1 MSPAPTPSRGFSLV
15 ELMVTLAIGLV
26 LTLAISMMVAKQE
39 AIRRGV
45 TSGNDLTSNTAYAAY
60 LLDRE
65 LRSAGAGISQ
75 ATAENYG
82 CALNASLNNAQLLP
96 STSAFPAPF
105 ASVPQTYV
113 LAPLIVHAGAGAN
126 GSDIIAVATGNS
138 GLSETALPVS
148 PQSTSAGQLRL
159 PNTLGIRGGDLVL
172 LAQRGVGCML
182 QQVSNGFAGGT
193 AQTLTF
199 GGAYA
204 ANTIGSVSLTG
215 FSSGNAF
222 VSLLG
227 NVTGNQPRFTLLG
240 IGDNATLFSY
250 DLLRLTSASA
260 QALVDGVVDMRVR
273 YGVDTVRTGLDQVTQ
288 WIAPTAAGYTAAE
301 LTAGTAIAQTNLQA
315 ILAVRVGLILRS
327 DLIEKSD
334 VTPASLTMFSD
345 LGSGLAYTYTVPT
358 GTTNQRYRV
367 VEFTVPLRNVRY
379 SR

>member
-1 MSPAPTPSRGFSLV
+1 MSRSPRPSRGFSLI

-39 AIRRGV
+39 SIRRGV
-45 TSGNDLTSNTAYAAY
+45 TSGNDLTGNTAYAAY

-82 CALNASLNNAQLLP
+82 CALRASLNNAQLLP
-96 STSAFPAPF
+96 ATSAFPAPF
-105 ASVPQTYV
+105 AAIPQSYV
-113 LAPLIVHAGAGAN
+113 LAPVIVHAGAGAN
-126 GSDIIAVATGNS
+126 GSDVIAVATGNA
-138 GLSETALPVS
+138 GLSESALPVS
-148 PQSTSAGQLRL
+148 PQSTAAGQLRL
-159 PNTLGIRGGDLVL
+159 SNTLGIRGGDLVL
-172 LAQRGVGCML
+172 VAQQAVGCML
-182 QQVSNGFAGGT
+182 QQVSSGFTGGS

-199 GGAYA
+199 NGAYA
-204 ANTIGSVSLTG
+204 ANTIGTTTLTG
-215 FSSGNAF
+215 FSNGNAF
-222 VSLLG
+222 VSVLG
-227 NVTGNQPRFTLLG
+227 NVTGNQPRFFLYG

-250 DLLRLTSASA
+250 DLLRLNSSTS
-260 QALVDGVVDMRVR
+260 QALVEGVVDMRVL

-288 WIAPTAAGYTAAE
+288 WIAPTTAGYTAAA
-301 LTAGTAIAQTNLQA
+301 LTAGTAVAQSNLQA

-327 DLIEKSD
+327 DLVDKTD

-345 LGSGLAYTYTVPT
+345 LGSSLTYTYTVPT
-358 GTTNQRYRV
+358 GTTTQRYRV